1 MKKLL
6 NTIIL
11 ILLSSFAFSQEIT
24 VTNFRCIENDITAR
38 TEKVTDNNGDLCALI
53 ILNTPIRGFEFSS
66 CPIEKTEQKTGAIY
80 VYVSPGVKFITLMH
94 KDYGMLKNY
103 PFPETIKSG
112 MTYEMKIYAE
122 PIATPVQKKVVN
134 QYLIVKCETPNAKI
148 FINNEY
154 KGKNTATAY
163 LPVGV
168 AHTYSVEAPLYH
180 KTTENVVLQE
190 EEKTTVEVKLNP
202 AFGYLNIVSSPEN
215 GAEIEINGELQS
227 QKTPFK
233 TQALASGDY
242 TLQAFM
248 PNYTCQ
254 PMQVK
259 VEDGKTTEVNVALIA
274 NFSKA
279 NIVCEDKDAEIYI
292 DEEFKAVGSWSGVL
306 SDGSHKLIARKGERV
321 HKENIEIVRGVDYN
335 LTIPEIGIV
344 YGKLNVNS
352 NPMEA
357 EIFINGK
364 SYGSTPNIIS
374 KIAVGT
380 YTVELKKAGYN
391 SVVKENIEIKENET
405 TDLNEEL
412 TKGNILIVRG
422 ETKGDKIFIN
432 GQYVGDSPLQ
442 VNLDFGDYLV
452 KIQTPTCEA
461 EYPIVIREGKSQKL
475 NYRFSH
481 SAMKLKMS
489 LKGHDDDVNM
499 AVYSPDGSRIA
510 SASEDRTIKIW
521 DAFSGECIK
530 TLRGHTSD
538 VFSVN
543 WNYAGTKL
551 VSASADNTVRVWDAF
566 SGECENVLSKH
577 RDWVRYAIFN
587 PKGDRIASASSD
599 NTIILWNAKTGEY
612 ITTLYGHSAPVMSVN
627 FDPTSKRLVSSSW
640 DKTIIVWNAEGGYQL
655 GHCKAHKKDVY
666 YTEFN
671 LDGTKIVSCS
681 DDKTFYVWNSE
692 TLQYESSWKEHSN
705 YVNSAVF
712 SPDGNSLAT
721 ASSDRTIRIWDLN
734 TKECVKALGGHKN
747 WVNSVRYHPNGNA
760 LVSASDDKTIKV
772 WTSGDGLVIEEVN
785 EFKQE
790 FEDGDF

>member
-1 MKKLL
+1 
-6 NTIIL
+6 
-11 ILLSSFAFSQEIT
+11 
-24 VTNFRCIENDITAR
+24 V
-38 TEKVTDNNGDLCALI
+38 
-53 ILNTPIRGFEFSS
+53 NTPIRGFLFDGCS
-66 CPIEKTEQKTGAIY
+66 IETTEQKTGEIW
-80 VYVSPGVKFITLMH
+80 VFVSPGVKFINVKH
-94 KDYGMLKNY
+94 KDYGSLRNY
-103 PFPETIKSG
+103 PFPESIKSG

-190 EEKTTVEVKLNP
+190 EEKTTVDVKLEP
-202 AFGYLNIVSSPEN
+202 AFGYLNIVSTPEN

-380 YTVELKKAGYN
+380 YTVELKKQD
-391 SVVKENIEIKENET
+391 I
-405 TDLNEEL
+405 
-412 TKGNILIVRG
+412 
-422 ETKGDKIFIN
+422 
-432 GQYVGDSPLQ
+432 
-442 VNLDFGDYLV
+442 
-452 KIQTPTCEA
+452 
-461 EYPIVIREGKSQKL
+461 
-475 NYRFSH
+475 
-481 SAMKLKMS
+481 
-489 LKGHDDDVNM
+489 
-499 AVYSPDGSRIA
+499 
-510 SASEDRTIKIW
+510 
-521 DAFSGECIK
+521 
-530 TLRGHTSD
+530 TL
-538 VFSVN
+538 
-543 WNYAGTKL
+543 L
-551 VSASADNTVRVWDAF
+551 
-566 SGECENVLSKH
+566 
-577 RDWVRYAIFN
+577 
-587 PKGDRIASASSD
+587 
-599 NTIILWNAKTGEY
+599 
-612 ITTLYGHSAPVMSVN
+612 
-627 FDPTSKRLVSSSW
+627 
-640 DKTIIVWNAEGGYQL
+640 
-655 GHCKAHKKDVY
+655 
-666 YTEFN
+666 
-671 LDGTKIVSCS
+671 
-681 DDKTFYVWNSE
+681 
-692 TLQYESSWKEHSN
+692 
-705 YVNSAVF
+705 
-712 SPDGNSLAT
+712 
-721 ASSDRTIRIWDLN
+721 
-734 TKECVKALGGHKN
+734 
-747 WVNSVRYHPNGNA
+747 
-760 LVSASDDKTIKV
+760 
-772 WTSGDGLVIEEVN
+772 
-785 EFKQE
+785 
-790 FEDGDF
+790 